1 MSAQKTF
8 RFPRQAL
15 AMTLAILV
23 CVGCGD
29 DNGPDDEATGT
40 LLEGSVTDVQAQV
53 VSGAFA
59 ALASTE
65 GVTVSIGSKST
76 ETDVNGNFRLR
87 DFGIG
92 TQDVLFFHND
102 GSGSFVLTD
111 VERGDEYDFQFS
123 ISGGQVSSQ
132 HTGTWVGEG
141 GSTDPSSQGLVTIT
155 MIIAQNGNS
164 LTGTASIAAHD
175 TTSWHVSGTENGHAV
190 EGMFTVT
197 TSTSLCASD
206 GDFEGTFEA
215 DTLSA
220 TFDEVRPDDWTAEQE
235 AECGPVESGIFTL
248 IKQ

>member
-8 RFPRQAL
+8 RTYHQAPALLL
-15 AMTLAILV
+15 AVLL

-29 DNGPDDEATGT
+29 DNGPDEEQTGT

-53 VSGAFA
+53 VQGGF

-65 GVTVSIGSKST
+65 GVTVSIGTKST

-92 TQDVLFFHND
+92 TQDVLFFHDD
-102 GSGSFVLTD
+102 GSGAFVLTE
-111 VERGDEYDFQFS
+111 VERGDEYEFQFS

-215 DTLSA
+215 DTLFA

-235 AECGPVESGIFTL
+235 TECGPVESGVLTL

>member
-8 RFPRQAL
+8 RTYHQAL
-15 AMTLAILV
+15 ALLLAVLL

-29 DNGPDDEATGT
+29 DNGPDEEQTGT

-53 VSGAFA
+53 VQGGF

-65 GVTVSIGSKST
+65 GVTVSIGTKST

-92 TQDVLFFHND
+92 TQDVLFFHDD
-102 GSGSFVLTD
+102 GSGAFVLTE
-111 VERGDEYDFQFS
+111 VERGDEYEFQFS

-215 DTLSA
+215 DTLFA

-235 AECGPVESGIFTL
+235 TECGPVESGVLTL

>member
-8 RFPRQAL
+8 RTYHQAPALLL
-15 AMTLAILV
+15 AVLL

-29 DNGPDDEATGT
+29 DNGPDEEQTGT

-53 VSGAFA
+53 VQGGF

-65 GVTVSIGSKST
+65 GVTVSIGTKST

-92 TQDVLFFHND
+92 TQDVLFFHDD
-102 GSGSFVLTD
+102 GSGAFVLTE
-111 VERGDEYDFQFS
+111 VERGDEYEFQFS

-215 DTLSA
+215 DTLFA

-235 AECGPVESGIFTL
+235 AECGPVESGVLTL

>member
-8 RFPRQAL
+8 RTYHQAPALLL
-15 AMTLAILV
+15 AVLL

-29 DNGPDDEATGT
+29 DNGPDEEQTGT

-53 VSGAFA
+53 VQGGF

-65 GVTVSIGSKST
+65 GVTVSIGTKST
-76 ETDVNGNFRLR
+76 ETDVNGNFTLR

-92 TQDVLFFHND
+92 TQDVLFFHDD
-102 GSGSFVLTD
+102 GSGAFVLTE
-111 VERGDEYDFQFS
+111 VERGDEYEFQFS

-215 DTLSA
+215 DTLFA

-235 AECGPVESGIFTL
+235 TECGPVESGVLTL